1 MSLHDIFA
9 SVTGNENLENGVE
22 EQIEATV
29 EAVVEAQ
36 VAAEIAEAGEAV
48 AEAEADIQ
56 KAEVAIEALEEKVEE
71 LEEVVEGMESML
83 SGATPFNAALF
94 HDQYKRAAK
103 VSAKFGQPTEVHG
116 VESFA
121 DASTASL
128 NALAGVESFKENAA
142 KGVAAVKKFF
152 VDLYNGF
159 INFFAGILNKFKGLE
174 NRAKSLKEKVTAKE
188 KLAEKVKLPKS
199 AGWISADGAGEDVAA
214 VMTNVVNK
222 CQAAMTIGASGTPF
236 TNIKAACEELKDLG
250 KASQTSDSEAATTF
264 KVVVEKASFS
274 ITVPKKTEGLAG
286 VSIAVNG
293 PGEGADVEIKAKDKE
308 ALNRILVAVMVRAK
322 TLQFAKLD
330 RKALE
335 ANRDASIAKIEK
347 LAAEQS
353 ADKKAQVAEYRNGSK
368 AGLKLQQGGLKISGV
383 ILSAQLDYVA
393 AHV

>member
-9 SVTGNENLENGVE
+9 SVTGNENLGGAVE
-22 EQIEATV
+22 DQIEATV

-48 AEAEADIQ
+48 AEAEADI
-56 KAEVAIEALEEKVEE
+56 KEAEVAIEALEEKVEE

-128 NALAGVESFKENAA
+128 NALAGVESFKETAA

-159 INFFAGILNKFKGLE
+159 INFFAGIFNKFKGIE
-174 NRAKSLKEKVTAKE
+174 NRGKSLKAKLTAKE
-188 KLAEKVKLPKS
+188 KMPEKAKLPKS
-199 AGWISADGAGEDVAA
+199 SGWLKADGSAPSVGS
-214 VMTNVVNK
+214 VMESVVKQCQGAMNVD
-222 CQAAMTIGASGTPF
+222 ASGTPF
-236 TNIKAACEELKDLG
+236 SNLKAAAETLKGLG
-250 KASQTSDSEAATTF
+250 TASQAADSDASATY
-264 KVVVEKASFS
+264 KVAVEKGSFTV
-274 ITVPKKTEGLAG
+274 TVPKKPEGLAN
-286 VSIAVNG
+286 VSVTVGA
-293 PGEGADVEIKAKDKE
+293 PEGEGVEIQAPGKDKLQDL
-308 ALNRILVAVMVRAK
+308 ATKVMVEAK
-322 TLQFAKLD
+322 KLQLSKLD

-335 ANRDASIAKIEK
+335 ATRDATIAKLEK
-347 LAAEQS
+347 LGAEQG
-353 ADKKAQVAEYRNGSK
+353 ADKKAQIAEYRNGTK
-368 AGLKLQQGGLKISGV
+368 GALKLQQGGLKVAGA

-393 AHV
+393 AFA